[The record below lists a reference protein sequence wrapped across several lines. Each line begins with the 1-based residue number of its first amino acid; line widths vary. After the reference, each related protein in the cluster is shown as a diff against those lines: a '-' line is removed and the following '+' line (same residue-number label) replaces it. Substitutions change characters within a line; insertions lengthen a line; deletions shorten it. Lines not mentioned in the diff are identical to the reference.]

1 MRGALSMWTPGQW
14 ALRLTCVAG
23 ILVGLTATGLAGT
36 WPALWLVLVV
46 GGLAVAHAAAPEA
59 AIGTVAMAF
68 VLVWW
73 GVAFRDGLHPAA
85 IVAAGGLLAS
95 HLAGLVASY
104 GPDRMAVDRATVLL
118 WVRRGVGVL
127 ALSPLLYGVAVVVRD
142 RPEPAGIWVAG
153 LVAGLAAVVALAV
166 SFAPGRDER

>member
-1 MRGALSMWTPGQW
+1 MRRAFAVWSPGQW
-14 ALRLTCVAG
+14 ALRMTCVAG
-23 ILVGLTATGLAGT
+23 ILVGLGSTGLAGT
-36 WPALWLVLVV
+36 WPAGWLVLVV

-85 IVAAGGLLAS
+85 ILAAAGLLAS

-104 GPDRMAVDRATVLL
+104 GPDRMAVDRATVWL

-127 ALSPLLYGVAVVVRD
+127 ALSPLLYVVAAMVRD
-142 RPEPAGIWVAG
+142 RPEPVGIWVAG
-153 LVAGLAAVVALAV
+153 LVAGLVTVVWLAV
-166 SFAPGRDER
+166 SFAPGGDER